1 MSSND
6 ESTKIYDIIINI
18 NAMKSLLDKGW
29 KEEFPNDKSIYE
41 EKKDKESVIVSVIGN
56 ANKGKS
62 FILAKLSDINLPSG
76 FEIQTK
82 GLSVKYPTIENKN
95 IILLD
100 TAGFQT
106 PLVEND
112 VYKLSEDKDTL
123 QEEKYLNEVTELS
136 RDKQMTEC
144 LLQKFVLT
152 QANIL
157 ICVVGE
163 LTYSEQKFLNKIKKD
178 IQDKRLFVVHNL
190 QNFTKKEQV
199 VNYIKDILMI
209 SLTFKLKEYVMIDF
223 ENKSE
228 NERKN
233 ANNLYYLE
241 QFDDDNEDDL
251 TTSKIND
258 NQDIV
263 HLIMANDESEAGKY
277 YNESTIKYL
286 KNQISTFVGIK
297 KFPIEE
303 KLKKFLFNISKE
315 IMEEQIK
322 DINDINTDDNHIKLD
337 GEAFKLKKC
346 LVDEL
351 GINNFVGTQY
361 RPKYRYFKSGDG
373 KSFFIQFIMCGS
385 VSDLRVKVDQIEG
398 NYYFTITGKKNLE
411 KPNDNS
417 NKTEENDNSNEKE
430 KEKGKCIDQF
440 NKREEGPFILDF
452 KVSTNQILLS
462 NTKVKSRKKDNGIIT
477 LEFSLLPNDN

>member
-29 KEEFPNDKSIYE
+29 QEEFPNDKSIYE

-62 FILAKLSDINLPSG
+62 FILAKLSDVDLPSG

-112 VYKLSEDKDTL
+112 VYILSEDKDTL

-209 SLTFKLKEYVMIDF
+209 SLTFKLKEYVMINF
-223 ENKSE
+223 ENQNE
-228 NERKN
+228 NEKK
-233 ANNLYYLE
+233 NNLYYLE
-241 QFDDDNEDDL
+241 QFEEDKEDEN
-251 TTSKIND
+251 TQIEH
-258 NQDIV
+258 DIV
-263 HLIMANDESEAGKY
+263 HLIMANDKSEAGDY

-322 DINDINTDDNHIKLD
+322 DINDINTDDNRIKLD

>member
-6 ESTKIYDIIINI
+6 NSTKIYDIIINI

-29 KEEFPNDKSIYE
+29 QEEFPNDKSIYE

-62 FILAKLSDINLPSG
+62 FILAKLSDVDLPSG

-112 VYKLSEDKDTL
+112 VYILSEDKDTL

-209 SLTFKLKEYVMIDF
+209 SLTFKLKEYVMINF
-223 ENKSE
+223 ENQNE
-228 NERKN
+228 NEKK
-233 ANNLYYLE
+233 NNLYYLE
-241 QFDDDNEDDL
+241 QFEEDKEDEN
-251 TTSKIND
+251 TQIEH
-258 NQDIV
+258 DIV
-263 HLIMANDESEAGKY
+263 HLIMANDKSEAGDY

-322 DINDINTDDNHIKLD
+322 DINDINTDDNRIKLD

>member
-6 ESTKIYDIIINI
+6 NSTKIYDIIINI

-29 KEEFPNDKSIYE
+29 QEEFPNDKSIYE

-62 FILAKLSDINLPSG
+62 FILAKLSDVDLPSG

-112 VYKLSEDKDTL
+112 VYILSEDKDTL

-209 SLTFKLKEYVMIDF
+209 SLTFKLKEYVMINF
-223 ENKSE
+223 ENQNE
-228 NERKN
+228 NEKK
-233 ANNLYYLE
+233 NNLYYLE
-241 QFDDDNEDDL
+241 QFEEDKEDEN
-251 TTSKIND
+251 TQIEH
-258 NQDIV
+258 DIV
-263 HLIMANDESEAGKY
+263 HLIMANDKSEAGDY

-322 DINDINTDDNHIKLD
+322 DINDINTDDNRIKLD

-462 NTKVKSRKKDNGIIT
+462 NTKVKSRKKENGIIT

>member
-6 ESTKIYDIIINI
+6 NSTKIYDIIINI

-29 KEEFPNDKSIYE
+29 QEEFPNDKSIYE

-112 VYKLSEDKDTL
+112 VYILSEDKDTL

-209 SLTFKLKEYVMIDF
+209 SLTFKLKEYVMINF
-223 ENKSE
+223 ENQNE
-228 NERKN
+228 NEKK
-233 ANNLYYLE
+233 NNLYYLE
-241 QFDDDNEDDL
+241 QFEEDKEDEN
-251 TTSKIND
+251 TQIEH
-258 NQDIV
+258 DIV
-263 HLIMANDESEAGKY
+263 HLIMANDKSEAGDY

-322 DINDINTDDNHIKLD
+322 NINDINTDDNRIKLD

-462 NTKVKSRKKDNGIIT
+462 NTKVKSRKKENGIIT

>member
-6 ESTKIYDIIINI
+6 KSTKIYDIIINI

-29 KEEFPNDKSIYE
+29 QEEFPNDKSIYE
-41 EKKDKESVIVSVIGN
+41 AKKDKESVIVSVIGN

-62 FILAKLSDINLPSG
+62 FILAKLSDVDLPSG

-112 VYKLSEDKDTL
+112 VYILSEDKDTL

-209 SLTFKLKEYVMIDF
+209 SLTFKLKEYVMINF
-223 ENKSE
+223 ENQNE
-228 NERKN
+228 NEEK
-233 ANNLYYLE
+233 NNLYYLE
-241 QFDDDNEDDL
+241 QFEEDKEDEN
-251 TTSKIND
+251 TQIEH
-258 NQDIV
+258 DIV
-263 HLIMANDESEAGKY
+263 HLIMANDKSEAGDY

-322 DINDINTDDNHIKLD
+322 NINDINTDDNRIKLD

-452 KVSTNQILLS
+452 KVSTNQILLN
-462 NTKVKSRKKDNGIIT
+462 NTKVKSRKKENGIIT

>member
-62 FILAKLSDINLPSG
+62 FILAKLSDVDLPSG

-112 VYKLSEDKDTL
+112 VYILSEDKDTL

-209 SLTFKLKEYVMIDF
+209 SLTFKLKEYVMINF
-223 ENKSE
+223 ENQNE
-228 NERKN
+228 NEKK
-233 ANNLYYLE
+233 NNLYYLE
-241 QFDDDNEDDL
+241 QFEEDKEDEN
-251 TTSKIND
+251 TQIEH
-258 NQDIV
+258 DIV
-263 HLIMANDESEAGKY
+263 HLIMANDKSEAGDY

-322 DINDINTDDNHIKLD
+322 NINDINTDDNRIKLD

>member
-6 ESTKIYDIIINI
+6 NSTKIYDIIINI

-29 KEEFPNDKSIYE
+29 QEEFPNDKSIYE

-62 FILAKLSDINLPSG
+62 FILAKLSDVDLPSG

-112 VYKLSEDKDTL
+112 VYILSEDKDTL

-209 SLTFKLKEYVMIDF
+209 SLTFKLKEYVMINF
-223 ENKSE
+223 ENQNE
-228 NERKN
+228 NEKK
-233 ANNLYYLE
+233 NNLYYLE
-241 QFDDDNEDDL
+241 QFEEDKEDEN
-251 TTSKIND
+251 TQIEH
-258 NQDIV
+258 DIV
-263 HLIMANDESEAGKY
+263 HLIMANDKSEAGDY

-322 DINDINTDDNHIKLD
+322 NINDINTDDNRIKLD

-462 NTKVKSRKKDNGIIT
+462 NTKVKSRKKENGIIT

>member
-6 ESTKIYDIIINI
+6 NSTKIYDIIINI

-29 KEEFPNDKSIYE
+29 QEEFPNDKSIYE

-62 FILAKLSDINLPSG
+62 FILAKLSDVDLPSG

-209 SLTFKLKEYVMIDF
+209 SLTFKLKEYVMINF
-223 ENKSE
+223 ENQNE
-228 NERKN
+228 NEEK
-233 ANNLYYLE
+233 NNLYYLE
-241 QFDDDNEDDL
+241 QFEEDKEDEN
-251 TTSKIND
+251 TQIEH
-258 NQDIV
+258 DIV
-263 HLIMANDESEAGKY
+263 HLIMANDNSEAGKY

-322 DINDINTDDNHIKLD
+322 EINDINTDDNRIKLD

-462 NTKVKSRKKDNGIIT
+462 NTKVKSRKKENGIIT

>member
-1 MSSND
+1 MEKKEAKN
-6 ESTKIYDIIINI
+6 IYDVIVNI
-18 NAMKSLLDKGW
+18 NAMKSLLEDGW
-29 KEEFPNDKSIYE
+29 EEEYTEEGYKRYR
-41 EKKDKESVIVSVIGN
+41 EKKDKESVVVSVIGN

-62 FILAKLSDINLPSG
+62 FILAKLSDVDLPSG

-82 GLSVKYPTIENKN
+82 GLSVKYPTIANKN

-106 PLVEND
+106 PLVENN
-112 VYKLSEDKDTL
+112 VYKLSADKEDLK
-123 QEEKYLNEVTELS
+123 EEEYLNEVTELS

-163 LTYSEQKFLNKIKKD
+163 LTYTEQKFLNKIKRDTK
-178 IQDKRLFVVHNL
+178 DKRIFVVHNL

-199 VNYIKDILMI
+199 VNYIKNILMV

-241 QFDDDNEDDL
+241 QFDDENEDDL

-277 YNESTIKYL
+277 YNESTINYL

-297 KFPIEE
+297 RFPIEE
-303 KLKKFLFNISKE
+303 KIKEFLFNISKE
-315 IMEEQIK
+315 IMEEPIK
-322 DINDINTDDNHIKLD
+322 DINQIIIENNCIKLEED
-337 GEAFKLKKC
+337 QNEFKLKKC
-346 LVDEL
+346 LIDEL
-351 GINNFVGTQY
+351 GINSFVGSKY
-361 RPKYRYFKSGDG
+361 KPKYRYYKSSNG
-373 KSFFIQFIMCGS
+373 KSFFIQFIMCGG
-385 VSDLRVKVDQIEG
+385 VSELRVKINLVGE
-398 NYYFTITGKKNLE
+398 YYFFFITGKKTIN
-411 KPNDNS
+411 
-417 NKTEENDNSNEKE
+417 NEKE
-430 KEKGKCIDQF
+430 GESNEGLKEKF
-440 NKREEGPFILDF
+440 SKREEGPFELEI
-452 KVSTNQILLS
+452 KVSSNEILLS
-462 NTKVKSRKKDNGIIT
+462 ENKVKNKKKENGIVT
-477 LEFSLLPNDN
+477 LEFSLLSQDD

>member
-6 ESTKIYDIIINI
+6 NSTKIYDIIINI

-29 KEEFPNDKSIYE
+29 QEEFPNDKSIYE

-112 VYKLSEDKDTL
+112 VYILSEDKDTL

-209 SLTFKLKEYVMIDF
+209 SLTFKLKEYVMINF
-223 ENKSE
+223 ENQNE
-228 NERKN
+228 NEKK
-233 ANNLYYLE
+233 NNLYYLE
-241 QFDDDNEDDL
+241 QFEEDKEDEN
-251 TTSKIND
+251 TQIEH
-258 NQDIV
+258 DIV
-263 HLIMANDESEAGKY
+263 HLIMANDKSEAGDY

-322 DINDINTDDNHIKLD
+322 DINDINTDDNRIKLD

-462 NTKVKSRKKDNGIIT
+462 NTKVKSRKKENGIIT

>member
-6 ESTKIYDIIINI
+6 NSTKIYDIIINI

-29 KEEFPNDKSIYE
+29 QEEFPNDKSIYE

-62 FILAKLSDINLPSG
+62 FILAKLSDVDLPSG

-112 VYKLSEDKDTL
+112 VYILSEDKDTL

-199 VNYIKDILMI
+199 ENYIKEILMI
-209 SLTFKLKEYVMIDF
+209 SLTFKLKEYVMINF
-223 ENKSE
+223 ENQNE
-228 NERKN
+228 NEKK
-233 ANNLYYLE
+233 NNLYYLE
-241 QFDDDNEDDL
+241 QFEEDKEDEN
-251 TTSKIND
+251 TQIEH
-258 NQDIV
+258 DIV
-263 HLIMANDESEAGKY
+263 HLIMANDNSEAGKY

-322 DINDINTDDNHIKLD
+322 DIKDINTDDNRIKLD

-462 NTKVKSRKKDNGIIT
+462 STKVKSRKKDNGIIT

>member
-6 ESTKIYDIIINI
+6 NSTKIYDIIINI

-29 KEEFPNDKSIYE
+29 KEEFPNDKKKYD

-62 FILAKLSDINLPSG
+62 FILAKLSDVDLPSG

-112 VYKLSEDKDTL
+112 VYILSEDKDTL

-209 SLTFKLKEYVMIDF
+209 SLTFKLKEYVMINF
-223 ENKSE
+223 ENQNE
-228 NERKN
+228 NEKK
-233 ANNLYYLE
+233 NNLYYLE
-241 QFDDDNEDDL
+241 QFEEDKEDEN
-251 TTSKIND
+251 TQIEH
-258 NQDIV
+258 DIV
-263 HLIMANDESEAGKY
+263 HLIMANDKSEAGDY

-322 DINDINTDDNHIKLD
+322 NINDINTDDNRIKLD

>member
-29 KEEFPNDKSIYE
+29 KEEFPNDKKKYD

-62 FILAKLSDINLPSG
+62 FILAKLSDVDLPSG

-112 VYKLSEDKDTL
+112 VYKLSDDKDTL

-209 SLTFKLKEYVMIDF
+209 SLTFKLKEYVMINF
-223 ENKSE
+223 ENQNE
-228 NERKN
+228 NEKK
-233 ANNLYYLE
+233 NNLYYLE
-241 QFDDDNEDDL
+241 QFEEDKEDEN
-251 TTSKIND
+251 TQIEH
-258 NQDIV
+258 DIV
-263 HLIMANDESEAGKY
+263 HLIMANDKSEAGDY

-322 DINDINTDDNHIKLD
+322 DINDINTDDNRIKLD

-462 NTKVKSRKKDNGIIT
+462 NTKVKSRKKENGIIT

>member
-6 ESTKIYDIIINI
+6 NSTKIYDIIINI

-29 KEEFPNDKSIYE
+29 KEEFPNDKKIYDD
-41 EKKDKESVIVSVIGN
+41 KKDKESVIVSVIGN

-112 VYKLSEDKDTL
+112 VYILSEDKDTL

-209 SLTFKLKEYVMIDF
+209 SLTFKLKEYVMINF
-223 ENKSE
+223 ENQNE
-228 NERKN
+228 NEKK
-233 ANNLYYLE
+233 NNLYYLE
-241 QFDDDNEDDL
+241 QFEEDKEDEN
-251 TTSKIND
+251 TQIEH
-258 NQDIV
+258 DIV
-263 HLIMANDESEAGKY
+263 HLIMANDKSEAGDY

-322 DINDINTDDNHIKLD
+322 NINDINTDDNRIKLD

-462 NTKVKSRKKDNGIIT
+462 NTKVKSRKKENGIIT

>member
-6 ESTKIYDIIINI
+6 NSTKIYDIIINI

-29 KEEFPNDKSIYE
+29 QEEFPNDKSIYE

-62 FILAKLSDINLPSG
+62 FILAKLSDVDLPSG

-82 GLSVKYPTIENKN
+82 GLSVKYPTIANKN

-209 SLTFKLKEYVMIDF
+209 SLTFKLKEYVMINF
-223 ENKSE
+223 ENQNE
-228 NERKN
+228 NEKK
-233 ANNLYYLE
+233 NNLYYLE
-241 QFDDDNEDDL
+241 QFEEDKEDEN
-251 TTSKIND
+251 TQIEH
-258 NQDIV
+258 DIV
-263 HLIMANDESEAGKY
+263 HLIMANDKSEAGDY

-322 DINDINTDDNHIKLD
+322 DINDINTDDNRIKLD

-462 NTKVKSRKKDNGIIT
+462 NTKVKSRKKENGIIT